1 MTVGEFYDS
10 IIGYI
15 LKFMGRNIV
24 DQSVRVHIGNQ
35 LYDVKDIDTVIDMD
49 TNKSNIVIHVDD
61 K

>member
-1 MTVGEFYDS
+1 MTVGEFYDN
-10 IIGYI
+10 IVWYI
-15 LKFMGRNIV
+15 LKFMGKNIV

-49 TNKSNIVIHVDD
+49 TNKPNIVIHVDD